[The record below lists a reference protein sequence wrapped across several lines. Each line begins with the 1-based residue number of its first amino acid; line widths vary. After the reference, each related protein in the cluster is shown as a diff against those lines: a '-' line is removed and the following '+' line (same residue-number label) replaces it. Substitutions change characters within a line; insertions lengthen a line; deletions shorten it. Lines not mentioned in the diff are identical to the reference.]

1 MCEGIWR
8 NGYGQRLLITQCEPD
23 DGQQWTDGVDYY
35 SDEGSF
41 WGDGRKSQLDL
52 VAFVGLLPDSSQ
64 RAPVSRPAE
73 TESTTAVA
81 GGVSEDP
88 GRIIYELEER
98 LAAETKRTEQ
108 AQRYISDAN
117 EAINEKAAEIER
129 LRTELQQTQAWRTA
143 ATDAHSQS
151 ETLRIEQATKIEQL
165 QAEWRTEFTAA
176 QQLRS
181 QVEQLER
188 LLDDARDNLRALE
201 ADGTAMD
208 HHCEGM
214 KAAFL
219 ATIKVLAGVRA

>member
-1 MCEGIWR
+1 MCEGVWR
-8 NGYGQRLLITQCEPD
+8 NRTGQRVVITQCEPVG
-23 DGQQWTDGVDYY
+23 GQQWTDGFELY
-35 SDEGSF
+35 SD
-41 WGDGRKSQLDL
+41 DGKYYQSQREDSQDL

-81 GGVSEDP
+81 GGVSDDP

-129 LRTELQQTQAWRTA
+129 LR
-143 ATDAHSQS
+143 
-151 ETLRIEQATKIEQL
+151 
-165 QAEWRTEFTAA
+165 AEWQTEFFSA

-181 QVEQLER
+181 ENDR
-188 LLDDARDNLRALE
+188 LRAEIERVRDELRGYAAETHRQLRVLE

>member
-1 MCEGIWR
+1 VWR

-41 WGDGRKSQLDL
+41 WGDGRNSQLDL
-52 VAFVGLLPDSSQ
+52 VAFVGLLP
-64 RAPVSRPAE
+64 VNRPAE

-88 GRIIYELEER
+88 GRIIYELEQR

-108 AQRYISDAN
+108 AQRYISTN
-117 EAINEKAAEIER
+117 EVLNDQTAEIDR
-129 LRTELQQTQAWRTA
+129 LRAELQQTQQWRTA

-151 ETLRIEQATKIEQL
+151 EARRIEQTAEIDRL
-165 QAEWRTEFTAA
+165 QAEWQSEFTAA

-188 LLDDARDNLRALE
+188 LLDDAREELQQLQ
-201 ADGTAMD
+201 ADSTAMD
-208 HHCEGM
+208 HHCMGQ

-219 ATIKVLAGVRA
+219 AVIKTLTGVQS

>member
-1 MCEGIWR
+1 MCEGVWR
-8 NGYGQRLLITQCEPD
+8 NRTGQRVVITQCEPVG
-23 DGQQWTDGVDYY
+23 GQQWTDGLEFY
-35 SDEGSF
+35 SD
-41 WGDGRKSQLDL
+41 DGRYYQSQREDSQDL
-52 VAFVGLLPDSSQ
+52 VSFVGLLP
-64 RAPVSRPAE
+64 VNRPAE

-108 AQRYISDAN
+108 AQRYVSTNQAL
-117 EAINEKAAEIER
+117 NEKTAEIER

-151 ETLRIEQATKIEQL
+151 ETLRIEQQTEIERLKADNEQL
-165 QAEWRTEFTAA
+165 KSANEYIAT
-176 QQLRS
+176 
-181 QVEQLER
+181 LER

-208 HHCEGM
+208 HRAEGA

-219 ATIKVLAGVRA
+219 AVIKTLTGGRA

>member
-1 MCEGIWR
+1 VWR

-52 VAFVGLLPDSSQ
+52 VAFVGLLP
-64 RAPVSRPAE
+64 VNRPAE

-81 GGVSEDP
+81 GGVSDDP
-88 GRIIYELEER
+88 GRIIYELEQR

-108 AQRYISDAN
+108 AQRYISTN
-117 EAINEKAAEIER
+117 EALNEKTAEIDR
-129 LRTELQQTQAWRTA
+129 LRAELQQTQQWRTA

-181 QVEQLER
+181 EVAQLEQL
-188 LLDDARDNLRALE
+188 LDEARDNLRALE

-219 ATIKVLAGVRA
+219 AVIKTLTGVRA

>member
-1 MCEGIWR
+1 MCEGVWR
-8 NGYGQRLLITQCEPD
+8 NRTGQRVVITQCEPVG
-23 DGQQWTDGVDYY
+23 GQQWTDGLEFY
-35 SDEGSF
+35 SD
-41 WGDGRKSQLDL
+41 DGRYYQSQREDSQDL
-52 VAFVGLLPDSSQ
+52 VSFVGLLP
-64 RAPVSRPAE
+64 VNRPAE

-108 AQRYISDAN
+108 AQRYVSTNQAL
-117 EAINEKAAEIER
+117 NEKTAEIER

-151 ETLRIEQATKIEQL
+151 ETLRIEQQTEIERLKADNEQL
-165 QAEWRTEFTAA
+165 KSANEYIAT
-176 QQLRS
+176 
-181 QVEQLER
+181 LER

-208 HHCEGM
+208 HHCMGQ

-219 ATIKVLAGVRA
+219 AVIKTLTGGRA